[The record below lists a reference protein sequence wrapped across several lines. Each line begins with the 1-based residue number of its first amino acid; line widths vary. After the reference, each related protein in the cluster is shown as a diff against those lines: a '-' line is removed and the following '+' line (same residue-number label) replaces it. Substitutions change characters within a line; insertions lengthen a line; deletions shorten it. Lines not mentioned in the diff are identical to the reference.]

1 MIKLKNIVSLHKPET
16 ILDNGLIVRIRKRIK
31 SIIIMDEIF
40 NDERKAYMYDEERY
54 DKEEYEDMKLQQE
67 IQSIKEDT
75 KLTQLAIAEILSAS
89 ENVNQPIAL
98 NTIYTQ
104 YSAISQMYAN
114 MIEKGIYSIDR
125 VPERWRSEVEAVLAE
140 NAKQKEED

>member
-1 MIKLKNIVSLHKPET
+1 MIKLKNIVSLHKPENM
-16 ILDNGLIVRIRKRIK
+16 LDNGLIVRIRKRIK
-31 SIIIMDEIF
+31 SIVIMDEIF

-75 KLTQLAIAEILSAS
+75 KLTQLAIAEILAAS

-104 YSAISQMYAN
+104 YSAIAQMYAN
-114 MIEKGIYSIDR
+114 MIEKGIYPIDR

>member
-1 MIKLKNIVSLHKPET
+1 MIKLKNIVSLHKPENM
-16 ILDNGLIVRIRKRIK
+16 LDNGLIVRIRKRIK
-31 SIIIMDEIF
+31 SIVIMDEIF

-89 ENVNQPIAL
+89 ENVNQTITL

-104 YSAISQMYAN
+104 YSAIAQMYAN

>member
-1 MIKLKNIVSLHKPET
+1 MIKLKNIVSLHKPENM
-16 ILDNGLIVRIRKRIK
+16 LDNGLIVRIRKRIK
-31 SIIIMDEIF
+31 SIVIMDEIF

-75 KLTQLAIAEILSAS
+75 KLTQLAIAEILAAS

-104 YSAISQMYAN
+104 YSAIVQMYAN

>member
-16 ILDNGLIVRIRKRIK
+16 MLDNGLIVRIRKRIK
-31 SIIIMDEIF
+31 SIVIMDEIF

-89 ENVNQPIAL
+89 ENVNQTITL

-104 YSAISQMYAN
+104 YSAIAQMYAN

>member
-16 ILDNGLIVRIRKRIK
+16 MLDNGLIVRIRKRIK
-31 SIIIMDEIF
+31 SIVIMDEIF

-89 ENVNQPIAL
+89 ENVNQTITL

-104 YSAISQMYAN
+104 YSAIAQMYAN

-125 VPERWRSEVEAVLAE
+125 VPERWRSEVEAVLEE

>member
-31 SIIIMDEIF
+31 SIVIMDEIF

-67 IQSIKEDT
+67 IQFIKEDT
-75 KLTQLAIAEILSAS
+75 KLTQLAIAEILAAS

-104 YSAISQMYAN
+104 YSAIAQMYAN

>member
-16 ILDNGLIVRIRKRIK
+16 MLDNGLIVRIRKRIK

-75 KLTQLAIAEILSAS
+75 KLTQLAIAEILAAS
-89 ENVNQPIAL
+89 ENANQAIAL
-98 NTIYTQ
+98 NTIYIQ
-104 YSAISQMYAN
+104 YSAIAQMYAN

-125 VPERWRSEVEAVLAE
+125 VPERWKAEVEAVLAE

>member
-1 MIKLKNIVSLHKPET
+1 MIKLKNIVSLHKPENM
-16 ILDNGLIVRIRKRIK
+16 LDNGLIVRIRKRIK
-31 SIIIMDEIF
+31 SIVIMDEIF

-75 KLTQLAIAEILSAS
+75 KLTQLAIAEILAAS

-104 YSAISQMYAN
+104 YSAIAQMYAN

>member
-89 ENVNQPIAL
+89 ENVNQTITL

-104 YSAISQMYAN
+104 YSAIAQMYAN

>member
-1 MIKLKNIVSLHKPET
+1 MIKLKNIVSLHKPENM
-16 ILDNGLIVRIRKRIK
+16 LDNGLIVRIRKRIK
-31 SIIIMDEIF
+31 SIVIMDEIF

-75 KLTQLAIAEILSAS
+75 KLTQLAIAEILAAS

-104 YSAISQMYAN
+104 YSAIAQMYAN

-125 VPERWRSEVEAVLAE
+125 VPERWKAEVEAVLAE

>member
-16 ILDNGLIVRIRKRIK
+16 MLDNGLIVRIRKRIK
-31 SIIIMDEIF
+31 SIVIMDEIF

-89 ENVNQPIAL
+89 ENVNQTITL

-104 YSAISQMYAN
+104 YSAIAQMYAN

-125 VPERWRSEVEAVLAE
+125 VPERWRSEV
-140 NAKQKEED
+140 

>member
-1 MIKLKNIVSLHKPET
+1 MIKLKNIVSLHKPENM
-16 ILDNGLIVRIRKRIK
+16 LDNGLIVRIRKRIK

-75 KLTQLAIAEILSAS
+75 KLTQLAIAEILAAS

-104 YSAISQMYAN
+104 YSAIAQMYAN

>member
-1 MIKLKNIVSLHKPET
+1 MIKLKNIVSLHKPENM
-16 ILDNGLIVRIRKRIK
+16 LDNGLIVRIRKRIK

-75 KLTQLAIAEILSAS
+75 KLTQLAIAEILAAS

-104 YSAISQMYAN
+104 YSAIAQMYAN

-125 VPERWRSEVEAVLAE
+125 VPERWRAEVEAVLAE